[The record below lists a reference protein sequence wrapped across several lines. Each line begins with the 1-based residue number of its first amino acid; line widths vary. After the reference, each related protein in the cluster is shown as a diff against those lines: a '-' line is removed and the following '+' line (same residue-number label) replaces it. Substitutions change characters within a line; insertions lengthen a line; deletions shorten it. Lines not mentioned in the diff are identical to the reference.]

1 MNEIQNATEF
11 VENLEKIEIPS
22 QVVSA
27 LRDPLFQKYLQL
39 GVSTEAEV
47 RLDFWL
53 TQLFEEELENIAEG
67 FGLSATLTEVL
78 VGLVNYT
85 EYAKVISYRLILVN
99 ITHASPGTASR
110 R

>member
-11 VENLEKIEIPS
+11 VESLEKIEIPS
-22 QVVSA
+22 QVFSV

-39 GVSTEAEV
+39 EASAEAER

-53 TQLFEEELENIAEG
+53 TQRFEEELENIAEG
-67 FGLSATLTEVL
+67 FGLSATLNEIL

-85 EYAKVISYRLILVN
+85 EHSKVIYHRLVLVN
-99 ITHASPGTASR
+99 SIDASLGTASR